1 MVLRFCGRFAFLL
14 CWVFLLLVPS
24 FASAQQFTRQE
35 LGLGV
40 QSQTAS
46 LYVDVAPSSVPDYVG
61 PRHAFAGPYGR
72 YTWNL
77 APSLALEGSVA
88 YLPGFQTSF
97 GVDNGHELLAL
108 AGVKAG
114 WRRHYIGL
122 YGKIEPGIASFSPG
136 LNVQIHPNQPDEYQR
151 RTNFALDTG
160 GVLEIYPSAG
170 TILRFDVSQTL
181 IAEYDQV
188 LARAPGFLDIHDAH
202 LADHL
207 GLAVSLAHRFGAS
220 RDEAEPVP
228 ARQPLDIGVLYSLQ
242 QRVHLSFAQMQANT
256 GGGAFLSWNFSPWLS
271 FDTTGFYSP
280 HKDGFIFPQD
290 GGTTA
295 DAFAGLKAG
304 IRRGHMGY
312 FAKVR
317 PGMMQFSR
325 TVWRENPPSIN
336 WEKTTDFALD
346 SGGVLEVY
354 PAHHLLLR
362 AEAGNTYIHYHAADI
377 HLPQNQD
384 LYYSPR
390 RRSSITF
397 LFGGGIRF

>member
-1 MVLRFCGRFAFLL
+1 MVLRFCGRYALPLF
-14 CWVFLLLVPS
+14 WVLLLAPL
-24 FASAQQFTRQE
+24 APAQQFTRQE

-46 LYVDVAPSSVPDYVG
+46 LYVDVAPSAIPDYIG
-61 PRHAFAGPYGR
+61 PRHIFAGPFGR
-72 YTWNL
+72 YTLNL
-77 APSLALEGSVA
+77 APSLALEGSLG
-88 YLPGFQTSF
+88 YLPGYQTSF
-97 GVDNGHELLAL
+97 GVDNGHETLAL

-114 WRRHYIGL
+114 WRRHRIGL
-122 YGKIEPGIASFSPG
+122 FGKIEPGFASFSPG
-136 LNVQIHPNQPDEYQR
+136 LNVQIHPNQPNDYQR

-160 GVLEIYPSAG
+160 GVLEIYPSDR

-188 LARAPGFLDIHDAH
+188 LVRAPGFLDIHDGH

-207 GLAVSLAHRFGAS
+207 GLAVSLAHRFGAFH
-220 RDEAEPVP
+220 DEAESTP
-228 ARQPLDIGVLYSLQ
+228 ARQPIDIGVLYSLQ
-242 QRVHLSFAQMQANT
+242 QRLHLSFAQMQANT
-256 GGGAFLSWNFSPWLS
+256 GGGAFLSWNFSRWLS

-290 GGTTA
+290 GGTTT
-295 DAFAGLKAG
+295 DAFAGFKAG

-312 FAKVR
+312 FAKLR
-317 PGMMQFSR
+317 PGMIQFSR
-325 TVWRENPPSIN
+325 TVWRENSPAIN

-346 SGGVLEVY
+346 SGGILEVY
-354 PAHHLLLR
+354 PARHLLLR

-377 HLPQNQD
+377 QLPQNQD